1 MAHFR
6 PVSRYGVRA
15 TTASAAML
23 AMALSLVSQT
33 PPAPTPVET
42 DGAAKLVNFS
52 GQISVVRSGYAWALS
67 TGGIVNRQEVIV
79 TGPDGWG
86 VFQVADGSKFEVFN
100 NSRVVF
106 RANQGEWREL
116 LEVWLGKVRVQI
128 EHFGGLPNN
137 NKVHTPTAVISVR
150 GTIFTVD
157 VEDQTETT
165 TVIDEEG
172 SVVVRHRLQAGP
184 DRILQPGEYVR
195 VFRNEPLAK
204 SMFDKGGALQRM
216 VHAASDAAY
225 QAAVNARNGTAGIG
239 KAGTTAATGSGTAAD
254 KNNGGSAPPPP
265 PPPPPPH

>member
-1 MAHFR
+1 M
-6 PVSRYGVRA
+6 PGYGVRTVA
-15 TTASAAML
+15 TLFVT
-23 AMALSLVSQT
+23 ALSFMAQT
-33 PPAPTPVET
+33 PPLPSPVET
-42 DGAAKLVNFS
+42 EGAAKLINFT
-52 GQISVVRSGYAWALS
+52 GQISVVRSGYAWALNV
-67 TGGIVNRQEVIV
+67 GGIVNRQEVIV

-116 LEVWLGKVRVQI
+116 LEVFLGRVRVQI

-172 SVVVRHRLQAGP
+172 SVVVRHKLQTGP
-184 DRILQPGEYVR
+184 EKILMPGESVR

-204 SMFDKGGALQRM
+204 AVIDKSGIYQRA
-216 VHAASDAAY
+216 VRAAADAFY

-239 KAGTTAATGSGTAAD
+239 KAGTGTTSGTAAD
-254 KNNGGSAPPPP
+254 QNKGGTAPPPP
-265 PPPPPPH
+265 PPPPPGPPH

>member
-1 MAHFR
+1 MARFNR
-6 PVSRYGVRA
+6 VPRYGVR
-15 TTASAAML
+15 TAAAML
-23 AMALSLVSQT
+23 AVALSLVSQT
-33 PPAPTPVET
+33 PPMPSAVET
-42 DGAAKLVNFS
+42 EGAAKLINFT
-52 GQISVVRSGYAWALS
+52 GQISVVRSGYQWALNAGS
-67 TGGIVNRQEVIV
+67 IVKRQEVIV

-86 VFQVADGSKFEVFN
+86 VFEVADGSKFEVFN

-150 GTIFTVD
+150 GTIFSVE

-172 SVVVRHRLQAGP
+172 SVVVRHKLQAGQ
-184 DRILQPGEYVR
+184 DRILMPGEYVR
-195 VFRNEPLAK
+195 VLRNEPLAK
-204 SMFDKGGALQRM
+204 ALLDKGGVMQKML
-216 VHAASDAAY
+216 HAAY
-225 QAAVNARNGTAGIG
+225 QAAVNARNGTGAIG
-239 KAGTTAATGSGTAAD
+239 KAGTVATGSGTAAD
-254 KNNGGSAPPPP
+254 KNNGGSAPAPPPTP